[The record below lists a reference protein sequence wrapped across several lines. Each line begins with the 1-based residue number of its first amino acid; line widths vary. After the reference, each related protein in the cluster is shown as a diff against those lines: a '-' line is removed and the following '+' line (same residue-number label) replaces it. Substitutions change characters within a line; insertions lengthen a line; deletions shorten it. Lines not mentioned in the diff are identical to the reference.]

1 MPSRRAAVLTGG
13 WLAAV
18 VLAWC
23 SPIGWA
29 VASAYS
35 ATAAQQAAGAP
46 GGSSGQ
52 ASSAHRWRTLTI
64 HQAWHAAKNGAY
76 EVAKHAA
83 NGLTPFTDEVQPQSA
98 CVRHSRYV
106 IDCPFRYTLGVGPNE
121 EEEQCHDVA
130 RITEVAEQ
138 RFHFSALSPS
148 CHLVNKEG

>member
-1 MPSRRAAVLTGG
+1 MLSKRAAVLTGR
-13 WLAAV
+13 WLV
-18 VLAWC
+18 VGTLAWC
-23 SPIGWA
+23 SVIGWA
-29 VASAYS
+29 AERAYS
-35 ATAAQQAAGAP
+35 ATTAQHAAGAP

-52 ASSAHRWRTLTI
+52 ASSAHSWRPLTI
-64 HQAWHAAKNGAY
+64 HQAWHATKNGAY

-106 IDCPFRYTLGVGPNE
+106 IDCPFDYTLGGGPNE

-138 RFHFSALSPS
+138 RFGFRALNPS